1 MKRIFNPQ
9 PKEAQLSRSPGGN
22 RNKAKS
28 TKAVGSAFERTVAVS
43 FGKQAR
49 VNSQAGA
56 GGGIGRA
63 DVTALGGWACECKA
77 TKTLAIPEWWRR
89 LNAEH
94 AANVR
99 KMLAFLLDGEI
110 LIVVRREDL
119 ESLAADL
126 LESAGAEIYF
136 PE

>member
-1 MKRIFNPQ
+1 MIGIS
-9 PKEAQLSRSPGGN
+9 KEAQLSRSPGGN

-28 TKAVGSAFERTVAVS
+28 PKARGSAFERTVAVS
-43 FGKQAR
+43 FGKAR

-110 LIVVRREDL
+110 LIMVRREDL

-126 LESAGAEIYF
+126 LEAAGYDVVVRE
-136 PE
+136 

>member
-1 MKRIFNPQ
+1 MNPF

-28 TKAVGSAFERTVAVS
+28 PKARGSAFERTVAVS

-56 GGGIGRA
+56 GGGIGRS
-63 DVTALGGWACECKA
+63 DVTPLPGWACEVKR

-94 AANVR
+94 AATVR
-99 KMLAFLLDGEI
+99 KMLAFLLDGEVLI
-110 LIVVRREDL
+110 LVRREDL
-119 ESLAADL
+119 ENLAADL
-126 LESAGAEIYF
+126 IESAGGEVYF
-136 PE
+136 P